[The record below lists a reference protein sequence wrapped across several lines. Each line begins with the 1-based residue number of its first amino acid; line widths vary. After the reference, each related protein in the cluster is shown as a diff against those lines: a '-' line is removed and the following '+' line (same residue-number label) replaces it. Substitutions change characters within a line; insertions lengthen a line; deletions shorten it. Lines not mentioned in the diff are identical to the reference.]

1 MTREK
6 PEMKKTMVYVNEE
19 THRGLKR
26 LAFDRDT
33 SIAELI
39 RKAIDIVY
47 GEDIEDIKDME
58 EELAR
63 YQSQPNSA
71 IELEEYLS
79 RKKASVS
86 G

>member
-1 MTREK
+1 
-6 PEMKKTMVYVNEE
+6 MKKTMVYVNEE

>member
-1 MTREK
+1 MR
-6 PEMKKTMVYVNEE
+6 KTMIYVNEE
-19 THRGLKR
+19 THRGLKK
-26 LAFDRDT
+26 LAFEKDT

-58 EELAR
+58 GELAR
-63 YQSQPNSA
+63 YQSQSGSA